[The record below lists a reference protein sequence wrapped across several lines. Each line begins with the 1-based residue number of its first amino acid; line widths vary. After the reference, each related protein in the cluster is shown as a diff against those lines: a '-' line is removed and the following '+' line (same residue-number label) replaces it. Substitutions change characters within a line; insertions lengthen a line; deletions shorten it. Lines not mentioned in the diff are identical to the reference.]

1 MKKSKVSLFFLRFPG
16 TNPRF
21 ALRCYAG
28 QRAALLLLFSSEQQ
42 HFQCYQSLNK
52 VPARFKPSSLFVLY
66 VCFWRSCALT
76 SRTLSRFFFFFNY
89 RNGFSLRVVYLCRAG
104 PVFVPVFF
112 LCIWKAEAQQL
123 FQPAQPRSCTAC
135 LIPQKT
141 FGTLHN
147 QHISSSI
154 STNLCILLGRAA
166 GFCRLV
172 RAAEKVKRIPHN
184 SVYFPRAWPIK
195 GLHFCRF
202 HKVLVKFS

>member
-76 SRTLSRFFFFFNY
+76 SRTLSRFF
-89 RNGFSLRVVYLCRAG
+89 L
-104 PVFVPVFF
+104 FF
-112 LCIWKAEAQQL
+112 LFLIIVMVSRSEWFTCAELVPYL
-123 FQPAQPRSCTAC
+123 FPYFSFVFGKQRLSSSSSQRSRARAQP
-135 LIPQKT
+135 
-141 FGTLHN
+141 
-147 QHISSSI
+147 
-154 STNLCILLGRAA
+154 
-166 GFCRLV
+166 V
-172 RAAEKVKRIPHN
+172 
-184 SVYFPRAWPIK
+184 
-195 GLHFCRF
+195 
-202 HKVLVKFS
+202 